1 VRWVEWNRYFQ
12 GHPPSR
18 VRGESVAAA
27 ATLLSVA
34 ITSSLARVVQPGL
47 GAGRLTFLAN
57 PATALS
63 TLLPASWSIKSY
75 CLPTQA
81 IIDEP
86 PLTLVLNACPRL
98 RSSHLPPSRA
108 LGFCH
113 TAKSTIHLPLPISS
127 LRRIQLSSE
136 PRSFAVRC
144 TASHWSLVH
153 THDSPDAVPRSLAIN
168 RPITRGFLAN
178 PRELLAITS
187 LYPRQNTG
195 RSVPPRAQGR
205 ATSCNFGVTARRCK
219 LVTQHP
225 AFLGAVAFA
234 LCCEHTRR
242 RETTSAANVAC
253 LLVLALEAV
262 SLRPNDLHLLLRP
275 FAVRRLQSYEHQLIA
290 AALHVVR

>member
-1 VRWVEWNRYFQ
+1 MRWVEWNRYFQ

-178 PRELLAITS
+178 PRELLATTS
-187 LYPRQNTG
+187 LYPRQKYW
-195 RSVPPRAQGR
+195 P
-205 ATSCNFGVTARRCK
+205 
-219 LVTQHP
+219 
-225 AFLGAVAFA
+225 
-234 LCCEHTRR
+234 LCS
-242 RETTSAANVAC
+242 TTSSRTSNVLQFWRDCAPLQTRYTAPC
-253 LLVLALEAV
+253 LPWCRGICSVLRAYSTQRDDQRGQCCLPAGI
-262 SLRPNDLHLLLRP
+262 ST
-275 FAVRRLQSYEHQLIA
+275 
-290 AALHVVR
+290 

>member
-1 VRWVEWNRYFQ
+1 MRWIEWNRYFQ

-63 TLLPASWSIKSY
+63 TLLLASWSIKSY

-108 LGFCH
+108 LGFRH
-113 TAKSTIHLPLPISS
+113 TAKSTIHLPLPISKPASDPIIVRASQFRSS
-127 LRRIQLSSE
+127 LHC
-136 PRSFAVRC
+136 V
-144 TASHWSLVH
+144 SLVIGPH
-153 THDSPDAVPRSLAIN
+153 PRL
-168 RPITRGFLAN
+168 
-178 PRELLAITS
+178 
-187 LYPRQNTG
+187 
-195 RSVPPRAQGR
+195 
-205 ATSCNFGVTARRCK
+205 ARRSPPLSRNK
-219 LVTQHP
+219 P
-225 AFLGAVAFA
+225 
-234 LCCEHTRR
+234 
-242 RETTSAANVAC
+242 
-253 LLVLALEAV
+253 
-262 SLRPNDLHLLLRP
+262 PNYS
-275 FAVRRLQSYEHQLIA
+275 RLPS
-290 AALHVVR
+290 